1 MNLSGRV
8 AIVTGGGRGVGR
20 GISLA
25 LGRAGAKVALSYR
38 RDEASARQTVADILA
53 LGTQAVAL
61 PADNTDPTQ
70 VKEMVARTLETFGK
84 VDILVNNAG
93 IASRGDHVIDTDFSE
108 IERVV
113 GTHAFGAFHFT
124 QAVLPV
130 MRQQPR
136 GDIHFISSRAAQD
149 CPPRYSPYVMA
160 KLAMEGLALVL
171 AKEEIIHNIRV
182 NIIRCGLVETDMGRR
197 LVKGTVGAEIKDIY
211 ASMPFGRVCQ
221 PEDVGNL
228 CAFLCSEE
236 GGYVSGH
243 VMFIDGGESVGEF
256 VRRD

>member
-8 AIVTGGGRGVGR
+8 AIVTGGSRGIGR

-25 LGRAGAKVALSYR
+25 LAGAGAKVAINYR
-38 RDEASARQTVADILA
+38 RDEVSARETVAGIQA
-53 LGTQAVAL
+53 LGAEGLAL
-61 PADNTDPTQ
+61 PADNTDPAQ
-70 VKEMVARTLETFGK
+70 VKEMVARTLDTFGK
-84 VDILVNNAG
+84 VDILINNAG
-93 IASRGDHVIDTDFSE
+93 IASRGDHVIDTSFSE

-113 GTHAFGAFHFT
+113 GIHAFGAFHFT

-171 AKEEIIHNIRV
+171 AKEEVTHNIRV

-197 LVKGTVGAEIKDIY
+197 LVKGTVGADIKDIY
-211 ASMPFGRVCQ
+211 ANMPFGRVCQ

-228 CAFLCSEE
+228 CAFLCSQE